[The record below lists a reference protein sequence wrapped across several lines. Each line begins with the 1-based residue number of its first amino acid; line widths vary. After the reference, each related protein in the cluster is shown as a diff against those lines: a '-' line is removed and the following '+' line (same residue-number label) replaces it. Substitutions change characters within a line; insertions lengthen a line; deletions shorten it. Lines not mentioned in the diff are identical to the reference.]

1 MADEQ
6 WRSFAWMAALTL
18 LIAGCATPLPERDA
32 PPANTVAVA
41 ETDVGLA
48 GRLNTRLAALGW
60 ALVPYQSG
68 QSAGTPGPVPADLA
82 DRARYRLELRAEEV
96 GACGNLEPN
105 YIYDI
110 RLIDNRDDSVAARR
124 HGRGCEI
131 DTARRFG
138 DLLRQRKLVPSA
150 EAA

>member
-1 MADEQ
+1 MKADRRQ
-6 WRSFAWMAALTL
+6 SVAWMAALTL
-18 LIAGCATPLPERDA
+18 LLAGCAAPLPERSA
-32 PPANTVAVA
+32 APANTVAVA